1 MKKICFPLA
10 AVLLLVASSAPAAQ
24 SLGDLAKKEKERR
37 EKLEAKGKVITN
49 DDTAKYRNGAITTVS
64 LPPGPEKAASD
75 KTATDKPA
83 STNSGTAKAQTTDP
97 DEPVDFEGRP
107 ESYWRQ
113 TFADARK
120 KAKELESEANVL
132 TLKIADLQNQF
143 YREADG
149 FRQQQIQREIQKAF
163 YEQDLNKEKLAKSK
177 DMIQD
182 LEKEAR
188 KSGALP
194 GWLLEKNQAP

>member
-1 MKKICFPLA
+1 MKTKGWSLA
-10 AVLLLVASSAPAAQ
+10 ALFVLLITGSMAAQ

-37 EKLEAKGKVITN
+37 EKLQAQDKVITN
-49 DDTAKYRNGAITTVS
+49 DDTGKYKSGAVTTVS
-64 LPPGPEKAASD
+64 LPPGAEKPANDKAGDQADSPAASAGQ
-75 KTATDKPA
+75 KT
-83 STNSGTAKAQTTDP
+83 QTVDP

-120 KAKELESEANVL
+120 KVKDLENEANVL
-132 TLKIADLQNQF
+132 TLRIADLQNQF
-143 YREADG
+143 YRESDG
-149 FRQQQIQREIQKAF
+149 FRQQQIQREIQKSF
-163 YEQDLNKEKLAKSK
+163 YEQDLNKTNLAKSK
-177 DMIQD
+177 DQLQE

-194 GWLLEKNQAP
+194 GWLLEKH